1 MLDGLPS
8 VTLLD
13 VRDYL
18 NFCFDELEK
27 YKQEFKDKEAR
38 KFFELARTKYQT
50 ALKDA
55 ALKAEKAL
63 KSEEELLDKIKD
75 IQEFKDLK
83 NAIADLI
90 FFFMREKGKKESY
103 STKVGALFNF
113 LNTKLK

>member
-1 MLDGLPS
+1 MLDGLIS
-8 VTLLD
+8 STLLD

-38 KFFELARTKYQT
+38 KFFELARTKYQP
-50 ALKDA
+50 ALKEA
-55 ALKAEKAL
+55 ASKAEKAL
-63 KSEEELLDKIKD
+63 KSEEELLENIKD
-75 IQEFKDLK
+75 TQEFKDLK
-83 NAIADLI
+83 NAIADLV
-90 FFFMREKGKKESY
+90 FFFMREKGKKDSY